1 MTSARVHDTP
11 ENDVAAVGPS
21 EGRGGP
27 FEILYADPAWEHDDR
42 ASDGQRG
49 ASFKYQ
55 TMSLD
60 DICALDVQRHMAPE
74 SALFL
79 WAVSPM
85 LPEAFKVME
94 AWGYTYSTV
103 AFCWAKTRGPRTDE
117 VRKIVRARLPGLR
130 ARADGITDDLLAA
143 GLVPR
148 KWHIGMG
155 QTTRCN
161 VEMCLLGLRGR
172 LGRVDAGVRQLVTA
186 PLGAHSAKPPEIRD
200 MIVRLLGDRPRLEMF
215 ARERT
220 PGWSI
225 WGNQAPGGSDVEILP
240 REPGA
245 LAVVPPAPAVDP
257 RQITIFDLGGVG

>member
-1 MTSARVHDTP
+1 MTQAHTHGTPDGVSAANGQKR
-11 ENDVAAVGPS
+11 GS
-21 EGRGGP
+21 GGP
-27 FEILYADPAWEHDDR
+27 FQILYADPAWEHDDR

-85 LPEAFKVME
+85 LPEAFRVME

-117 VRKIVRARLPGLR
+117 VRKIVRARLPGLK
-130 ARADGITDDLLAA
+130 ARADGITDDLLHA

-161 VEMCLLGLRGR
+161 VELCLLGVRGR

-186 PLGAHSAKPPEIRD
+186 PLGEHSAKPPEIRD

-215 ARERT
+215 ARERVD
-220 PGWSI
+220 GWAA
-225 WGNQAPGGSDVEILP
+225 WGFDAPGGSDVE
-240 REPGA
+240 
-245 LAVVPPAPAVDP
+245 VVPRRTGAVGPESRDE
-257 RQITIFDLGGVG
+257 RQLTLGLYEGAQDGK

>member
-1 MTSARVHDTP
+1 MTSDRAHGTP
-11 ENDVAAVGPS
+11 DDATAANGQK
-21 EGRGGP
+21 RGSDGP
-27 FEILYADPAWEHDDR
+27 FQVCYCDPPWSHTDL

-49 ASFKYQ
+49 ASFKYS
-55 TMSLD
+55 TMTVD
-60 DICALDVQRHMAPE
+60 EICALDVQAHMAPE

-85 LPEAFKVME
+85 LPEAFQVMA

-117 VRKIVRARLPGLR
+117 VRKIVRARLPGLK
-130 ARADGITDDLLAA
+130 ARADGITDDLLRA

-186 PLGAHSAKPPEIRD
+186 PLGEHSAKPPIIRD
-200 MIVRLLGDRPRLEMF
+200 EIVRLLGDRPRLEMF
-215 ARERT
+215 ARDRV
-220 PGWSI
+220 PGWAAH
-225 WGNQAPGGSDVEILP
+225 GNQVPGGADVEILS
-240 REPGA
+240 RAPGHLA
-245 LAVVPPAPAVDP
+245 LPTPPVDP
-257 RQITIFDLGGVG
+257 RQITIFDMGNVR